1 MELAPGTVLLG
12 KYRVDE
18 VLGVG
23 GMGRVVR
30 ASHLYLQ
37 QSFAIKLLLPAM
49 LENPQT
55 VTRFLRE
62 AQATSRL
69 KSEHIVRVLDVG
81 TMPDGVPFMV
91 MEHLE
96 GSDLNQILRH
106 HGPQLPGV
114 VCDLVLQACEGLAE
128 AHALGFVHRDIK
140 PSNFYVTRRPDGS
153 MLLKIL
159 DFGISKVP
167 VGGEDLTG
175 AHAMLGTP
183 TYAAPEQL
191 RSGREVDRRSDIW
204 SLGVVS
210 YQLLEGRAPFAGE
223 TFAELLVKVTT
234 EQPEPMIAQ
243 LPPGLAA
250 VIHRCLAKD
259 PSQRQQDVGELA
271 RMLAPFASDP
281 VVGAQIAARTTRIV
295 QLRAS
300 QASLG
305 QQAIPTSAGGG
316 LAPPEPLSPA
326 PHTPLSWPAPGAPPV
341 LGSERARRPRGWLL
355 AGVLVVALVAGAAVV
370 VVVGGVDAADRIDH
384 HTRGSDRADD
394 ERDDADDRAH
404 RNHERGLAGQAL
416 VAHEHHL
423 GDGHACYDHIERQE
437 HAELIDHQEHDEQVQ
452 QDGHDEEEGPV
463 RLAALTSAEQWRRRV
478 SGRSDRSSRR
488 SPWPRPRSSST

>member
-1 MELAPGTVLLG
+1 MLLG
-12 KYRVDE
+12 KYRVEE

-37 QSFAIKLLLPAM
+37 QSFAIKILLPAM

-81 TMPDGVPFMV
+81 TLPDGEPFMV
-91 MEHLE
+91 MEYLE

-114 VCDLVLQACEGLAE
+114 VCDLMLQACEGLAE

-183 TYAAPEQL
+183 TYTAPEQL

-204 SLGVVS
+204 SLGVVT

-223 TFAELLVKVTT
+223 TFAELLLKVTT
-234 EQPEPMIAQ
+234 EPPGPMLAQ
-243 LPPGLAA
+243 LPPGLLD
-250 VIHRCLAKD
+250 VIHRCLAKE
-259 PSQRQQDVGELA
+259 PNQRPQDVGELA
-271 RMLAPFASDP
+271 RVLAPFASDP
-281 VVGAQIAARTTRIV
+281 IVGAQIAARTTRIV

-300 QASLG
+300 QAALG
-305 QQAIPTSAGGG
+305 KQVMPTSAGGG
-316 LAPPEPLSPA
+316 LVTPEPLSPA
-326 PHTPLSWPAPGAPPV
+326 PHTPLSWPAAEAPTSIGNAMGHLAP
-341 LGSERARRPRGWLL
+341 RRSRGRGW
-355 AGVLVVALVAGAAVV
+355 LVAGAL
-370 VVVGGVDAADRIDH
+370 GVAL
-384 HTRGSDRADD
+384 
-394 ERDDADDRAH
+394 
-404 RNHERGLAGQAL
+404 LAGTGGFVISEAMRAPTQTA
-416 VAHEHHL
+416 ASTAPTAPTMPTT
-423 GDGHACYDHIERQE
+423 GA
-437 HAELIDHQEHDEQVQ
+437 
-452 QDGHDEEEGPV
+452 GPTDDTTATTPS
-463 RLAALTSAEQWRRRV
+463 AAKATTSAPTETATVPPAPTNTTSEAKSTPATSTKAASTASTASTAASKTTETKPHTSTKKRRK
-478 SGRSDRSSRR
+478 GLFDSRH
-488 SPWPRPRSSST
+488 